1 MKMKKQILGFLTVLF
16 VGLAGCGGG
25 NGKASGAKAVF
36 VNGCVQQEG
45 ASRPMDQAS
54 AYCNCVADEVFG
66 DGDISDETKNLMP
79 TLSDKGSRIY
89 QREDI
94 TLVRG
99 ALMSCYTKN
108 FYKKK

>member
-1 MKMKKQILGFLTVLF
+1 MNKQILGFLTLLF
-16 VGLAGCGGG
+16 IGLAGCGGG
-25 NGKASGAKAVF
+25 NGESAGAKAVF
-36 VNGCVQQEG
+36 VNSCVVQES
-45 ASRPMDQAS
+45 ATRAMDQAS

-66 DGDISDETKNLMP
+66 DGDISEETKNLMS

-89 QREDI
+89 QRDDI

>member
-1 MKMKKQILGFLTVLF
+1 MKMNKKILVLLAVLCIDLT
-16 VGLAGCGGG
+16 GCSGGKG
-25 NGKASGAKAVF
+25 EASGVKSVF
-36 VNGCVQQEG
+36 VNGCVQQEST
-45 ASRPMDQAS
+45 SRPIDQAS

-66 DGDISDETKNLMP
+66 DNDISDETKNLMP

-89 QREDI
+89 QQDDI

>member
-1 MKMKKQILGFLTVLF
+1 
-16 VGLAGCGGG
+16 
-25 NGKASGAKAVF
+25 
-36 VNGCVQQEG
+36 
-45 ASRPMDQAS
+45 MDQAS

-94 TLVRG
+94 KLVRG
-99 ALMSCYTKN
+99 ALMSCYIKN
-108 FYKKK
+108 FYKKKWAAAFAGAVNVIPAKTFEMHRWRCLLLATPQFPTPAVKAM

>member
-1 MKMKKQILGFLTVLF
+1 MLF
-16 VGLAGCGGG
+16 IGLAGCGGG
-25 NGKASGAKAVF
+25 NGEAAGVKSVF
-36 VNGCVQQEG
+36 INGCVQQEST
-45 ASRPMDQAS
+45 SRPIDQAS
-54 AYCNCVADEVFG
+54 AYCSCVADEVFG

-89 QREDI
+89 QQDDI

-99 ALMSCYTKN
+99 ALMSCYTNN

>member
-1 MKMKKQILGFLTVLF
+1 MKMNKQILGFLTVLF
-16 VGLAGCGGG
+16 VGLAGCSGG
-25 NGKASGAKAVF
+25 NGEAAGVKSVF
-36 VNGCVQQEG
+36 VNGCVQQES
-45 ASRPMDQAS
+45 AARSADQAA

>member
-1 MKMKKQILGFLTVLF
+1 MKMNKKILVFLAALCI
-16 VGLAGCGGG
+16 GLSACGGG
-25 NGKASGAKAVF
+25 NGQATGAKSVF
-36 VNGCVQQEG
+36 VNGCVQQES
-45 ASRPMDQAS
+45 ATRSMDQAS

-89 QREDI
+89 QRDDI

>member
-1 MKMKKQILGFLTVLF
+1 MNKQILGFLTVLF
-16 VGLAGCGGG
+16 IGLAGCGRGSG
-25 NGKASGAKAVF
+25 EASGVKAVF
-36 VNGCVQQEG
+36 VNGCVQQES
-45 ASRPMDQAS
+45 AARSMDQAS
-54 AYCNCVADEVFG
+54 AYCDCVADEVFS

-79 TLSDKGSRIY
+79 TLSDKDSLIY
-89 QREDI
+89 QRDDM